1 MKKNKGFTLT
11 EVIVSIVIIGTIG
24 ICVLQ
29 LFMYKSKIDHQTSQK
44 INISNKV
51 TEIFNNFSADP
62 SKFPNLYQA
71 YRKNETNQYIL
82 PISTSAGDYYLL
94 TYQNDFTFNPSE
106 GTASNTYYQL
116 DVEVF
121 LNSEPY
127 EVNGTT
133 KFTRRIYSGRGL

>member
-11 EVIVSIVIIGTIG
+11 EVIVSIVIIGAIG

-29 LFMYKSKIDHQTSQK
+29 LFMHKSKIDHQTSQK

-51 TEIFNNFSADP
+51 AEIFNNFSADP
-62 SKFPNLYQA
+62 SKFPDLYLD
-71 YRKNETNQYIL
+71 YYNEKTNQYTL
-82 PISTSAGDYYLL
+82 PISSSAGDYYLI
-94 TYQNDFTFNPSE
+94 TYQNDFTFHPSE
-106 GTASNTYYQL
+106 ETISNTYYQL

-121 LNSEPY
+121 LNSKPY

-133 KFTRRIYSGRGL
+133 KFTRRIYAGR